1 MLQVIEPVTDF
12 LPNRIRSFV
21 NISKATVADSG
32 ALLWDTILWGFLMMC
47 IEKKV
52 CVCFLCRCVRMHG
65 AGEHERS
72 NCHGKHHSDSFG

>member
-32 ALLWDTILWGFLMMC
+32 ALLWDTILWVFLMMC

-52 CVCFLCRCVRMHG
+52 CVFPVQVCMHARCRR
-65 AGEHERS
+65 A
-72 NCHGKHHSDSFG
+72 